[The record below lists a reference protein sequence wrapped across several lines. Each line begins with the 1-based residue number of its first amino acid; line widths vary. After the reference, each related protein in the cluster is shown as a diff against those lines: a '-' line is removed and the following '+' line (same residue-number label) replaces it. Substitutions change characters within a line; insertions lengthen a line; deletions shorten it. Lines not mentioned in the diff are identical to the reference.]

1 MKYSHIYVSPTY
13 IIFGI
18 FSTVNIIC
26 SFVIFIILIYC
37 ITISFIVCTLS
48 FLYYVL
54 PQYTSVHSVSSIMYC
69 HSTHMY
75 TQFPLLCIATV
86 HICTLSF
93 LYYVLPQYTSVHS
106 VSSIMYC
113 HSTHLYTQFPLLC
126 IATEHICQIH
136 SYSTAMFDHKIV
148 NHICGI
154 SQYLNFC
161 LF

>member
-37 ITISFIVCTLS
+37 ITISFIV
-48 FLYYVL
+48 
-54 PQYTSVHSVSSIMYC
+54 
-69 HSTHMY
+69 
-75 TQFPLLCIATV
+75 
-86 HICTLSF
+86 CTLSF

>member
-54 PQYTSVHSVSSIMYC
+54 PQYTYVHLVSSIMYC

-93 LYYVLPQYTSVHS
+93 LYYVLPQYTSVKF
-106 VSSIMYC
+106 I
-113 HSTHLYTQFPLLC
+113 
-126 IATEHICQIH
+126 HILQP
-136 SYSTAMFDHKIV
+136 
-148 NHICGI
+148 
-154 SQYLNFC
+154 C
-161 LF
+161 LIIKL